1 MGIKTGIIW
10 TSAEKLLT
18 QLVQFVLGIIIARL
32 ITPEE
37 YGVLGIIMVFVNVAQ
52 VFVDSGLGSA
62 LIYRNNLDKE
72 DVQTTFSFNLIV
84 SVVFYLLLFTFS
96 SFIENFFHL
105 EGLSIY
111 LRVAALVLIFNSFV
125 IVPTCILKIKQNFKA
140 ISLSN
145 FLSTILS
152 GIAGVIFA
160 YKGYGVWALVFQ
172 LILRSGILMLF
183 ITIQCKWL
191 PNFSF
196 YQNSFKGLWKY
207 SANLLASHSLTKLV
221 EEGVSFIIGKALNP
235 YSLGL
240 FTRGIQFASLPNGII
255 GSVLSTVMFPALSS
269 HKENKSSFYNLYR
282 EAIII
287 QSIIIPPIY
296 IGLAIVSEP
305 LIYLLLGEKWM
316 DVVPVLQIL
325 CIGKIIFSLANT
337 TEHVLCALGYSNLVL
352 KQQTYK
358 MLVKLIL
365 ILFSVRWGLMAVVIA
380 NAIADLSAYFITNY
394 CGRKQNSY
402 TIRKQIK
409 DISIFIIPSIL
420 SGICGYFVGFLVNT
434 PCLKIIVVLT
444 MALLLYTSTLFILRK
459 FTHVKIISRMFK

>member
-84 SVVFYLLLFTFS
+84 SVVFYFLLFIFS

-145 FLSTILS
+145 FLSTIFS

-172 LILRSGILMLF
+172 LILRSGILMLL

-196 YQNSFKGLWKY
+196 YQKSFKGLWKY
-207 SANLLASHSLTKLV
+207 SVNLLASNSLTKFIDG
-221 EEGVSFIIGKALNP
+221 GVSFIIGKLLTP

-240 FTRGIQFASLPNGII
+240 FTRGLQFATLPNAII
-255 GSVLSTVMFPALSS
+255 TAVLSTVIFPAF
-269 HKENKSSFYNLYR
+269 SSFKDDKTVFYQAYR
-282 EAIII
+282 KAIVIQALII
-287 QSIIIPPIY
+287 SPIY
-296 IGLAIVSEP
+296 VGLIVICEP
-305 LIYLLLGEKWM
+305 LIFLLLGEQWIN
-316 DVVPVLQIL
+316 VVPILQIL
-325 CIGKIIFSLANT
+325 SIGMLIVPFSYT
-337 TEHVLCALGYSNLVL
+337 TEQVFCALGYSNLVL
-352 KQQTYK
+352 RQQAYK
-358 MLVKLIL
+358 LFTKLIL
-365 ILFSVRWGLMAVVIA
+365 TLGVVYWGLIPVVIA
-380 NAIADLSAYFITNY
+380 NAITDLFAFFIINY
-394 CGRKQNSY
+394 CGRKYLIYS
-402 TIRKQIK
+402 IKEQIK
-409 DISIFIIPSIL
+409 DIKFYIITAIIFGGCSYLIGTLIINPFIKIFFIL
-420 SGICGYFVGFLVNT
+420 SIALALYVSCILIFKKNDIKFLFEKN
-434 PCLKIIVVLT
+434 
-444 MALLLYTSTLFILRK
+444 
-459 FTHVKIISRMFK
+459 